1 MLTQSIKKITTKN
14 KPEIGILQSFGAPD
28 FSKMQGFINEVSVLY
43 KPKRLIFDSTQNN
56 LLNYKVIAIVSPQ
69 DSIPPKFFKY
79 LDQYLQ
85 HGGRVFMA
93 VDAVV
98 GHLNSNPPIGN
109 SVKTGIS
116 KWLKKYG
123 ITLYH
128 KFIIDARCANI
139 QVQQGNF
146 PIPISLP
153 FPYFPIIS
161 NFANHPI
168 TKGLEGVIMSFASPL
183 EYQKNDSIKF
193 TPLAYTSKMSGVQTQ
208 PIFFDTYKKWSNSDF
223 DMHNL
228 IVGGLVEGKAWKMVI
243 FGDGDFLQL
252 PQGERFQRSD
262 NISLAVNS
270 VDYLADDT
278 GLMSLR
284 TKGIS
289 YEPLKQLKTST
300 KVLLKYLNFLLP
312 IILVLII
319 GLIRSRRNH
328 SKRNKLKKA

>member
-1 MLTQSIKKITTKN
+1 
-14 KPEIGILQSFGAPD
+14 
-28 FSKMQGFINEVSVLY
+28 
-43 KPKRLIFDSTQNN
+43 
-56 LLNYKVIAIVSPQ
+56 
-69 DSIPPKFFKY
+69 
-79 LDQYLQ
+79 
-85 HGGRVFMA
+85 MA

-193 TPLAYTSKMSGVQTQ
+193 TPLAYTSKMSGVQTP